1 MAKNGQKK
9 HVTRLALYPDYL
21 KPISRSEALSHPK
34 NVHFCPFFWPFF
46 WPFLGDFQDPFPD
59 YSPFFD
65 TQIAI
70 LISFSGSHLWMDFW
84 ANFGPFSDA
93 KSPLKTGF
101 YGYRKWAPKNG
112 WNWTE
117 KTTQNASKI
126 SPQTFTRSQY
136 GVYLSRSFDF
146 WSFPDIPRPAILHK
160 QPYPRSQNAGHV
172 FLLIF
177 LQARF

>member
-1 MAKNGQKK
+1 MRDFHARPWHAAWPWHAWSWHAWRCRPRPCTAHGRAENEKQLISPCTRNQCSYWKNSRRRVVFSVKN
-9 HVTRLALYPDYL
+9 RLGRAG
-21 KPISRSEALSHPK
+21 ALSHPK
-34 NVHFCPFFWPFF
+34 NVHFWPFF
-46 WPFLGDFQDPFPD
+46 LVIFWSFFGHFLGDFQDPFPD

-117 KTTQNASKI
+117 KTTQNAS
-126 SPQTFTRSQY
+126 
-136 GVYLSRSFDF
+136 
-146 WSFPDIPRPAILHK
+146 
-160 QPYPRSQNAGHV
+160 
-172 FLLIF
+172 
-177 LQARF
+177 